1 MRKYPAVG
9 RREYRP
15 QGLTPG
21 YLETMEEEAGNSDD
35 EDLTATERAR
45 AALQRTAHT
54 AEEDEVSLSHLRK
67 MGSGFGV
74 QPSLVT

>member
-21 YLETMEEEAGNSDD
+21 YLETMDEEAGNSDD

-45 AALQRTAHT
+45 SALQRDPRI
-54 AEEDEVSLSHLRK
+54 AEEDEVKTRPSHLP
-67 MGSGFGV
+67 
-74 QPSLVT
+74 QI